1 MTKIWGRRGSSSVQK
16 VIWTL
21 AELGVEHERID
32 AGHGYGVTDT
42 PEYLA
47 KNPNGTVPTLEEADG
62 FVLWESNAI
71 VRYLAK
77 RHGAGKLA
85 PADHHEY
92 ARSESWMDW
101 ASITFEPS
109 LSRLWV
115 RLVLN
120 PLFAAQGAARIL
132 PAPLPTRNAV
142 GVVQEAS
149 DEELI
154 DKVTRGLVKFA
165 AALPKRGY
173 LQGDALTIGDIP
185 IGQLVSRWFK
195 LPIAHPVLPRIH
207 DYHELLSTR
216 QAYRDHV
223 IAARP
228 LT

>member
-21 AELGVEHERID
+21 AELSVQHERID
-32 AGHGYGVTDT
+32 AGYGFGVIDT

-47 KNPNGTVPTLEEADG
+47 KNPNGTVPTLEEPDG

-77 RHGAGKLA
+77 RYGAGSLA
-85 PADHHEY
+85 PADLRQY

-109 LSRLWV
+109 LSKLWQ

-120 PLFAAQGAARIL
+120 PLSPVPDPAVLTQGGS
-132 PAPLPTRNAV
+132 N
-142 GVVQEAS
+142 
-149 DEELI
+149 DELI
-154 DKVTRGLVKFA
+154 AKVAKGLAKFA
-165 AALPKRGY
+165 AALPKNGY
-173 LQGDALTIGDIP
+173 LQGEALTIGDIP
-185 IGQLVSRWFK
+185 IGQLVSRWYK
-195 LPIAHPVLPRIH
+195 LPISHPELPRIR

-223 IAARP
+223 VAARP

>member
-16 VIWTL
+16 VLWTL

-47 KNPNGTVPTLEEADG
+47 KNPNGTVPTLEEPDG

-71 VRYLAK
+71 VRYLA
-77 RHGAGKLA
+77 RRYGAGSLA
-85 PADHHEY
+85 PAELRAY

-109 LSRLWV
+109 LSKLWL

-120 PLFAAQGAARIL
+120 PLSPVRDAAVLSQG
-132 PAPLPTRNAV
+132 
-142 GVVQEAS
+142 GS

-154 DKVTRGLVKFA
+154 DKVARGLAKFA
-165 AALPKRGY
+165 AALPKHGY
-173 LQGDALTIGDIP
+173 LQGDVLTIGDIP
-185 IGQLVSRWFK
+185 VGQLVSRFYK
-195 LPIAHPVLPRIH
+195 LPITHPVLPRIR
-207 DYHELLSTR
+207 DYYELLSTR